1 MRQVQGCQ
9 RRNHL
14 CHSMLLFLLSAGM
27 LTGAAQRLAAE
38 EPEPGQ
44 LLRGVGVNSAAGVT
58 GTIVIKPAES
68 ADSEKTV
75 VQASDIL
82 KAKYYSVPVSLLEQ
96 LALPMKTMKTVELKP
111 QSVSQ
116 DEQKATRKALLSPA
130 VVSYVGKSCDVLDQ
144 KRAQKFE
151 KLMQSS
157 PGCRVLTETLVEV
170 RNGESLQVP
179 TPPEFASEGG
189 RLRVRYSRSYD
200 VAHAGYL
207 KYWITTP
214 RYKLTKTAKTDNTY
228 SDQKA
233 TTTEF
238 KSWRFEETQLLKAG
252 EKFLLEVAVLKPQ
265 SENPEVVFALLEVGQ
280 GTPRQVSQAKLQPV
294 SSSTS
299 VNAVVNADLKQETE
313 SLKTCTY
320 PVSDLVTPLP
330 RRVNIRR
337 DLSVKPAEAETNP
350 GPRFDPLIQL
360 IEQTVFPELW
370 DEPQSSGCTIRAY
383 PQTQSLIIRAR
394 LATHDQIAACL
405 EQLRAEQDQML
416 TVGILFITADNLQ
429 RWYDHWNA
437 SESDVA
443 TQLIKRLEKTDLTQG
458 VILNSEQVVLFQEA
472 VLIDSSRPMLGA
484 IRRVFLHRQTADFD
498 FTEPTR
504 NTSGAKCHLQLRP
517 VIHANG
523 DVQVSLSV
531 NPEQAVDPLSN
542 IKAGTIPPEHSL
554 LVDITD
560 QMTGQA
566 ARLLPY
572 SLQRQ
577 IPDEAGSQK
586 RFLLLVTPSEPRHYT
601 PKAFTPPSR

>member
-44 LLRGVGVNSAAGVT
+44 LLRGVGVNSDAGVT
-58 GTIVIKPAES
+58 GSIAIKPAES
-68 ADSEKTV
+68 VGSEKTV

-82 KAKYYSVPVSLLEQ
+82 TVKYFSVPVSLLEQ
-96 LALPMKTMKTVELKP
+96 LDLPTKTMKTVELKP

-144 KRAQKFE
+144 QRAQKFE

-157 PGCRVLTETLVEV
+157 PGCRVLTEPLVEV
-170 RNGESLQVP
+170 RNGESLQIP
-179 TPPEFASEGG
+179 TPPELASEGG

-200 VAHAGYL
+200 VADAGYL

-214 RYKLTKTAKTDNTY
+214 RYKFTKTAKTDGND

-238 KSWRFEETQLLKAG
+238 NSWRFEETQLLKSG

-265 SENPEVVFALLEVGQ
+265 SENPEVVFALLEVGK
-280 GTPRQVSQAKLQPV
+280 GTPRQVSQAKLQQV

-360 IEQTVFPELW
+360 IEQTVSPELW
-370 DEPQSSGCTIRAY
+370 DEPQSSGCTIRAF
-383 PQTQSLIIRAR
+383 PQMQSLVIRAR
-394 LATHDQIAACL
+394 QATHDQIAACL

-504 NTSGAKCHLQLRP
+504 TASGAKCHLQIRP
-517 VIHANG
+517 IIHANG
-523 DVQVSLSV
+523 DVQVSMSV

-560 QMTGQA
+560 QMIGQA

-577 IPDEAGSQK
+577 IPDEAGSHK

-601 PKAFTPPSR
+601 PKAFTLPSR